1 MSNSDYSKI
10 YDAYIDNT
18 RINCPKAK
26 ESFAQPSVDDFK
38 AFIYKIDPLTWT
50 DCVPGMIQQNDKVD
64 KIYPLSFVNMMMKN
78 LGVTNVMIKE
88 TPNSYFMVR
97 LCPSGSILTLPSSNY
112 IRSNNNILDSD
123 GNSVPFTNTTFS
135 LPEKTRKTIGMKLLY
150 YLETARKW
158 SSCNTT
164 DMFQQFVSSLEIDES
179 TDFSKIV
186 GYKFDKMNENP
197 HIIQLIDMCRDMLRL
212 KYEVSYFSRNKK
224 IVFHKLCRANVEKNI
239 LSKV

>member
-1 MSNSDYSKI
+1 MSDSNYSKI

-18 RINCPKAK
+18 RINCPK
-26 ESFAQPSVDDFK
+26 ESFAQPSAEDFK

-50 DCVPGMIQQNDKVD
+50 DCGAGMIQQNDKVD

-78 LGVTNVMIKE
+78 LEVTNVMVKE
-88 TPNSYFMVR
+88 TPTSYFMVR
-97 LCPSGSILTLPSSNY
+97 LCPSGSILTLPSSKI

-123 GNSVPFTNTTFS
+123 GNSVPFTNTIFNIS
-135 LPEKTRKTIGMKLLY
+135 EKTRKTIGLKLLD
-150 YLETARKW
+150 YLATSKKW

-164 DMFQQFVSSLEIDES
+164 DMSQFVSSLEIDES
-179 TDFSKIV
+179 ADFSKIV
-186 GYKFDKMNENP
+186 GFKFDRMNRNP
-197 HIIQLIDMCRDMLRL
+197 HIIQLIDMCRDMLKL

-224 IVFHKLCRANVEKNI
+224 IVFHKLCIANVEKNI